1 MNARCLYFHC
11 HSLLPLRHVLL
22 SRSVSGAVVKTCTHF
37 LNVGQQVT
45 IQCRSASNQEMLYL
59 KRGLNEEEDIFCLT
73 DLQKSTINQKF
84 TDRLQFHGPFP
95 NVDILLKNLTL
106 DDTGPYW
113 CVYKVSSNYEFKTS
127 RGNGSVLLVVTGES
141 EQFVYASPKLT
152 ELKHDCGHKTSLPL
166 KHERATEACKCE
178 FGFKLSDCGL
188 NVNVCSWKLLC
199 ACVCVFTGRPLSRSP
214 ARCGKHA
221 F

>member
-1 MNARCLYFHC
+1 MSAVWLQLIT
-11 HSLLPLRHVLL
+11 LLC
-22 SRSVSGAVVKTCTHF
+22 VSFGAPNGYEVIRR
-37 LNVGQQVT
+37 NVGQQVT

-59 KRGLNEEEDIFCLT
+59 KRGLNEEEDIFYLT

-84 TDRLQFHGPFP
+84 TDRLQFHGQVP

-141 EQFVYASPKLT
+141 ECFLFVCLFYSKAVQEYNMCNNPPS
-152 ELKHDCGHKTSLPL
+152 E
-166 KHERATEACKCE
+166 
-178 FGFKLSDCGL
+178 
-188 NVNVCSWKLLC
+188 
-199 ACVCVFTGRPLSRSP
+199 
-214 ARCGKHA
+214 
-221 F
+221 